1 MKKSVLALAVLG
13 AFAGAASAQS
23 SVTLY
28 GIVDLNV
35 TYAKAG
41 DQSALLGGNRTSMI
55 DGAVNGKN
63 GSRWGLRV
71 NEDLG
76 GGLKA
81 FAVLESGFDGSTG
94 SSSQGGRLFGRQ
106 AFVGLGSNAL
116 GEVRLGRQ
124 YTPSHE
130 VMAFIDPADKSYAT
144 NVTEVVSFNAAST
157 TANRL
162 PVGWVPLTGNRQ
174 VNVQMMNNNG
184 TRRDNMAQYITP
196 NFVGFQG
203 AIYGALGEGTADR
216 GQGGKIVYT
225 AGPIGAG
232 VSYETLKG
240 FASGNTY
247 GKNLVV
253 GASWDFGFAK
263 ILGGY
268 NDVKDVEDPAK
279 GATRILKDQKAGS
292 IGTAIPLGAFNILAN
307 YTETKYTLA
316 TGLEPKFY
324 KFGITGEYAL
334 SKRTFVYTQFD
345 TKGGDFK
352 DFITISDVNGGTGKQ
367 NFSVGMR
374 TAF

>member
-1 MKKSVLALAVLG
+1 
-13 AFAGAASAQS
+13 
-23 SVTLY
+23 
-28 GIVDLNV
+28 
-35 TYAKAG
+35 
-41 DQSALLGGNRTSMI
+41 
-55 DGAVNGKN
+55 
-63 GSRWGLRV
+63 
-71 NEDLG
+71 
-76 GGLKA
+76 
-81 FAVLESGFDGSTG
+81 
-94 SSSQGGRLFGRQ
+94 
-106 AFVGLGSNAL
+106 
-116 GEVRLGRQ
+116 
-124 YTPSHE
+124 
-130 VMAFIDPADKSYAT
+130 
-144 NVTEVVSFNAAST
+144 
-157 TANRL
+157 
-162 PVGWVPLTGNRQ
+162 
-174 VNVQMMNNNG
+174 
-184 TRRDNMAQYITP
+184 
-196 NFVGFQG
+196 
-203 AIYGALGEGTADR
+203 
-216 GQGGKIVYT
+216 

-352 DFITISDVNGGTGKQ
+352 DFITISDVNGGTGKE